1 MKPLHIGVAIVV
13 LAGGVGAGAYAAKHR
28 SQPPPVAQPIAF
40 SHAKHTGDGEKSP
53 KLACVEC
60 HRGAEK
66 SAAAGIPSLD
76 RCLQC
81 HMKPQ
86 SDKEGE
92 RAVREAAARGGPF
105 AFNQVTQN
113 AGHVYFSHRAH
124 TVDAKIACAQCHGDV
139 TKWTAPPTHAEPR
152 LMSMDACVD
161 CHRTRGGSTACITC
175 HR

>member
-1 MKPLHIGVAIVV
+1 MKALHIAAAV
-13 LAGGVGAGAYAAKHR
+13 LVIAGGVGAGVYAAKRHPM
-28 SQPPPVAQPIAF
+28 PPPVAQPIAF
-40 SHAKHTGDGEKSP
+40 SHAKHAGDGEKSP

-60 HRGAEK
+60 HQGVEK
-66 SAAAGIPSLD
+66 SAYASIPSLD

-86 SDKEGE
+86 SDEPAE

-105 AFNQVTQN
+105 AFKQVTRN

-124 TVDAKIACAQCHGDV
+124 TVGAKLACAQCHGDV
-139 TKWTAPPTHAEPR
+139 TKWTAPPAHPEPR
-152 LMSMDACVD
+152 LLSMDACID
-161 CHRTRGGSTACITC
+161 CHRNNGGSTSCLTC